1 MYTGHGGN
9 LEAVR
14 ERYGLDPAGVLDFS
28 VSLNP
33 LGPPPE
39 VTAVLRAAS
48 TLASSYPDI
57 ECRSLR
63 RGLARVHDRPANS
76 ILIGNG
82 STEFIF
88 LLSRVFRPRTVLVYP
103 PTYRDYAEAAKAAGA
118 GVADGRAAGS
128 RGDLAFVCNPNN
140 PTGTALEADAVRALA
155 ADRPSTLF
163 VVDEAYVDLSDA
175 PEAFSVLSAPL
186 PDNVIV
192 LRSFTKTYAVPGLRL
207 GYAVGA
213 PTLMV
218 RVEQLKEPWAVNALA
233 LAAGQALLDCAD
245 HARAGAELIRRER
258 ARLIE
263 RLGAL
268 PGFHPLAS
276 RANFILIR
284 LPDGLH
290 ADTVRDRLIED
301 RILIRSCA
309 DFDGLGPSYIRVAV
323 RTEAENRRLVEAL
336 AQVLG
341 VLRDEAAEAR
351 SGMVRCKAPRAPDRS
366 VLGRT

>member
-9 LEAVR
+9 LEAIR
-14 ERYGLDPAGVLDFS
+14 ARYGWDPATVCDFS
-28 VSLNP
+28 ASLNP
-33 LGPPPE
+33 LGPPPKIN
-39 VTAVLRAAS
+39 AVLQTAFPLVA
-48 TLASSYPDI
+48 SYPDI
-57 ECRSLR
+57 ECLALR
-63 RGLARVHDRPANS
+63 RGLARLHDLSADS

-88 LLSRVFRPRTVLVYP
+88 LLPRVIRPRTVLVFP
-103 PTYRDYAEAAKAAGA
+103 PTYRDYAEAAEAAGA
-118 GVADGRAAGS
+118 VVADGRAAGS

-140 PTGTALEADAVRALA
+140 PTGTALDADAVRALA

-175 PEAFSVLSAPL
+175 PEAFSLLSVPL

-213 PTLMV
+213 PALMA
-218 RVEQLKEPWAVNALA
+218 RVERFKEPWAVSALA
-233 LAAGQALLDCAD
+233 LAAGQALLDCAN
-245 HARAGAELIRRER
+245 HARAGAGLIRRER
-258 ARLIE
+258 ARLME

-268 PGFHPLAS
+268 TGFRPLAS

-290 ADTVRDRLIED
+290 ADALRDRLIED
-301 RILIRSCA
+301 RVLIRSCA

-323 RTEAENRRLVEAL
+323 RTEAENRRLVEVL
-336 AQVLG
+336 AVA
-341 VLRDEAAEAR
+341 VKEPVWA
-351 SGMVRCKAPRAPDRS
+351 
-366 VLGRT
+366 

>member
-9 LEAVR
+9 LEWVR
-14 ERYGLDPAGVLDFS
+14 ERYGWDPSDLLDFS

-39 VTAVLRAAS
+39 IASVFDAAS
-48 TLASSYPDI
+48 HLISTYPDP
-57 ECRSLR
+57 ECRALR
-63 RGLARVHDRPANS
+63 RDLARCHGVPAES
-76 ILIGNG
+76 IFIGNG

-88 LLSRVFRPRTVLVYP
+88 LLPRVFRPRTVLLFP
-103 PTYRDYAEAAKAAGA
+103 PTYRDYYEAAHAVGAA
-118 GVADGRAAGS
+118 VVDGRANGAG
-128 RGDLAFVCNPNN
+128 GDLAFVCNPNN
-140 PTGTALEADAVRALA
+140 PTGTALDADAVRALGA
-155 ADRPSTLF
+155 ARSSTLF

-175 PEAFSVLSAPL
+175 PERFSLLSAPL
-186 PDNVIV
+186 PDNVMV
-192 LRSFTKTYAVPGLRL
+192 LRSFTKTYTVPGLRL

-213 PTLMV
+213 PALMA
-218 RVEQLKEPWAVNALA
+218 RVERFKEPWAVNALA
-233 LAAGQALLDCAD
+233 LAAGRALLDCAG

-258 ARLIE
+258 VRLTE

-268 PGFHPLAS
+268 PGCHPSAS

-290 ADTVRDRLIED
+290 GDALRDRLIED

-323 RTEAENRRLVEAL
+323 RTEADNRRLVEAL
-336 AQVLG
+336 A
-341 VLRDEAAEAR
+341 AAVKEPAW
-351 SGMVRCKAPRAPDRS
+351 A
-366 VLGRT
+366 

>member
-9 LEAVR
+9 LEAIR
-14 ERYGLDPAGVLDFS
+14 ARYGWEPATVCDFS
-28 VSLNP
+28 ASLNP
-33 LGPPPE
+33 LGPPP
-39 VTAVLRAAS
+39 VVDAILQATSPLVAA
-48 TLASSYPDI
+48 YPDI
-57 ECRSLR
+57 DCRALR
-63 RGLARVHDRPANS
+63 RGLARLHGLSDDS

-88 LLSRVFRPRTVLVYP
+88 LLPRVFRPRTVLVDP
-103 PTYRDYAEAAKAAGA
+103 PTYRDYAEAAEAVGA
-118 GVADGRAAGS
+118 VVADGRATGS
-128 RGDLAFVCNPNN
+128 CGDLAFVCNPNN
-140 PTGTALEADAVRALA
+140 PTGTALDADAVRALA
-155 ADRPSTLF
+155 AARPSTLF

-175 PEAFSVLSAPL
+175 PEAFSLLSAPL

-213 PTLMV
+213 PALMA
-218 RVEQLKEPWAVNALA
+218 RVERLKEPWAVNALA
-233 LAAGQALLDCAD
+233 LAAGQELLDCAD
-245 HARAGAELIRRER
+245 HARAGAELIRRAR

-268 PGFHPLAS
+268 PGFHPAPS

-290 ADTVRDRLIED
+290 ADALRDRLIED

-323 RTEAENRRLVEAL
+323 RTEADNRRLVEAF
-336 AQVLG
+336 
-341 VLRDEAAEAR
+341 AAAVKEPAW
-351 SGMVRCKAPRAPDRS
+351 A
-366 VLGRT
+366 

>member
-9 LEAVR
+9 LEAIRV
-14 ERYGLDPAGVLDFS
+14 RYGWDPATVCDFS
-28 VSLNP
+28 ASLNP
-33 LGPPPE
+33 LGPPP
-39 VTAVLRAAS
+39 VVDAILQATFPLVAA
-48 TLASSYPDI
+48 YPDI
-57 ECRSLR
+57 ECRALR
-63 RGLARVHDRPANS
+63 RGLARLHGLSDDS

-88 LLSRVFRPRTVLVYP
+88 LLPRVFRPRTVLVDP
-103 PTYRDYAEAAKAAGA
+103 PTYRDYAEAAEAVGA
-118 GVADGRAAGS
+118 VVADGRAAGS

-140 PTGTALEADAVRALA
+140 PTGTALEADAVRAI
-155 ADRPSTLF
+155 ADGQPSMLF

-175 PEAFSVLSAPL
+175 PEAFSLLSAPL

-213 PTLMV
+213 PMLMA
-218 RVEQLKEPWAVNALA
+218 RVARLKEPWAVNALA
-233 LAAGQALLDCAD
+233 LAAGQALLECAD
-245 HARAGAELIRRER
+245 HARAGAALIRRER

-268 PGFHPLAS
+268 PGVHPLAS
-276 RANFILIR
+276 RANFLVIR

-290 ADTVRDRLIED
+290 ADAIRDRLIED
-301 RILIRSCA
+301 RVVIRSCA

-323 RTEAENRRLVEAL
+323 RNEDENRRLVEAL
-336 AQVLG
+336 A
-341 VLRDEAAEAR
+341 AAVKEPAW
-351 SGMVRCKAPRAPDRS
+351 A
-366 VLGRT
+366 

>member
-9 LEAVR
+9 LEAIR
-14 ERYGLDPAGVLDFS
+14 ARYGWDPATVCDFS
-28 VSLNP
+28 ASLNP
-33 LGPPPE
+33 LGPPP
-39 VTAVLRAAS
+39 VVDVILQATSPLVAA
-48 TLASSYPDI
+48 YPDI
-57 ECRSLR
+57 ECRALR
-63 RGLARVHDRPANS
+63 RGLARQHGLSADS

-88 LLSRVFRPRTVLVYP
+88 LLPRVFRPRTVLVDP
-103 PTYRDYAEAAKAAGA
+103 PTYRDYAEAAEAVGA
-118 GVADGRAAGS
+118 VVADGRAAGS
-128 RGDLAFVCNPNN
+128 RGELAFVCNPNN
-140 PTGTALEADAVRALA
+140 PTGTALEADAVRALVA
-155 ADRPSTLF
+155 ARPSTLF

-175 PEAFSVLSAPL
+175 PEAFSLLSAPL

-213 PTLMV
+213 PALIA
-218 RVEQLKEPWAVNALA
+218 RVERFKEPWAVNALA
-233 LAAGQALLDCAD
+233 LAAGQALLDCVD

-258 ARLIE
+258 ARLME

-268 PGFHPLAS
+268 PGFRPLAS

-290 ADTVRDRLIED
+290 ADAFRDRLIED
-301 RILIRSCA
+301 RVLIRSCA

-323 RTEAENRRLVEAL
+323 RTEADNRRLVEAL
-336 AQVLG
+336 VG
-341 VLRDEAAEAR
+341 VVNEP
-351 SGMVRCKAPRAPDRS
+351 VW
-366 VLGRT
+366 T